1 MDRKKKL
8 KSIQLG
14 LLIVGT
20 LILLIT
26 YSGYINTQKKEFVS
40 IKSDKK
46 FEKSKNDT
54 GNTFYNIEYSGI
66 DLAGNR
72 YIIKSRKAVPN
83 KLNESLIQMEGVTSF
98 FYFKDGT
105 ILKISSEF
113 GRYNNNTLD
122 IEFEKDIKAKYEK
135 STIEAQSAIYS
146 NSKGFL
152 TVSDEVKVN
161 DIQGSLYADKLV
173 FDIKKQTLKIE
184 TLNNDR
190 ISVNVDTDEKRF

>member
-54 GNTFYNIEYSGI
+54 GNIFYNIEYSGI

-122 IEFEKDIKAKYEK
+122 IEFEKDIKAEYEK

>member
-54 GNTFYNIEYSGI
+54 GNIFYNIEYSGI

-72 YIIKSRKAVPN
+72 YIIKSQKAVPN

-122 IEFEKDIKAKYEK
+122 IEFEKDIKAEYEK